1 MGWADV
7 WNSGPSKDLV
17 KLTVRDSGHAG
28 FPGTAVGL
36 AGADGGIKEGVTR
49 RGEASLSGILLEGSP
64 GSGRVGISSSLPP
77 KVQGPQHGHLPSL
90 EPSAPQPTVIY

>member
-49 RGEASLSGILLEGSP
+49 RG
-64 GSGRVGISSSLPP
+64 
-77 KVQGPQHGHLPSL
+77 
-90 EPSAPQPTVIY
+90 